1 MSTRLNNRRTASLK
15 QLRRRFLNQ
24 KPAQVSRRLQ
34 LESLEG
40 RRVMAVYTV
49 TDSVDQVAV
58 NGLVSLREAIF
69 AANQNS
75 QNADTV
81 NGSNEGDS
89 IVFNL
94 GAGSETI
101 TLTSVLPTI
110 NDDVSI
116 DGDNGA
122 GVDITISGN
131 NAFGILSIDI
141 VTGNVV
147 NGVDNVTLQ
156 RLTLRNATTT
166 TGGGAVVSITAGGDN
181 GFNSTL
187 VINAVNFLN
196 NTAGS
201 GGAIFSAADNT
212 NPAVLSLDV
221 TNSTFTG
228 NSAVNSGSNTEPVAN
243 SGGAITLG
251 AYFQGVNN
259 RQATGRVQ
267 SSTFTGNSATGLQN
281 DQGGGAI
288 YVDALSSLTISDAAG
303 NVNIGGDIVA
313 EANTARNGG
322 GIMSMGT
329 LSILDTNANNVN
341 IGGNTAARAGGGIEV
356 NAGTATINGVNLGT
370 SAGFI
375 GNTAT
380 VNGGGLH
387 ISGAGIVTFNGGNVT
402 GNVAVQEG
410 GGLWNSATGTLNL
423 FDTATASLNITFN
436 DAQGNAAIGVGGVDT
451 QGGGGVFNDGGTLT
465 IDGTQATGATL
476 VNITSNRAS
485 GVATGSGGGL
495 LSIAG
500 TVNVNYSTF
509 NGNEAVRAGGGIE
522 LIAGTVNLT
531 RINLIFNDVST
542 AGNIAAVGPGNGG
555 GLHTTGAAVVTISS
569 ANITNNAAGAEGGGL
584 WNSATGTMILDDAI
598 SFINIANNVANG
610 NVDAS
615 GNLALLQGGGGIFND
630 GNGLGA
636 GGTLT
641 ILNNSP
647 ANAVTIQNNRATGL
661 GGAGLTA
668 GSGGGILSIGGTVT
682 IPNVIIAGNE
692 AVRAGGGIEV
702 VAGTVNIVDTT
713 IDNNDVSAGAGLIP
727 AATPG
732 NGGGIHTSAAAVVNI
747 DGSTISN
754 NVAREGGGL
763 WNATLG
769 TFTVTNSTI
778 STNIAA
784 ASGGG
789 GVFNLTN
796 GVINLDSVTIT
807 LNQAAAGGGIAGGTG
822 GVTLRNT
829 IVAQNTVAGNEQNLS
844 GGPISN
850 TGFNLIG
857 DPDNGTLTPASV
869 TNIFNATN
877 ALLGPLQN
885 NGGPTFTH
893 RPLPGSPAIGFGDTV
908 LNVDQRNI
916 ARPIGGNDD
925 IGAVEVDLVGVEVS
939 AGVVGAGDGN
949 ADEFRIING
958 PGANQVTVFANGVP
972 QTFDSTTTGQ
982 LRIFGSSDDDTLTVD
997 NSNGLIGQQII
1008 FYGDGGTTLL
1018 IAQVP
1023 QGAGFDK
1030 LRMVGTT
1037 AADTIYNPGETND
1050 AGAVFQTAGGLTQ
1063 RIEFFGLEP
1072 VEVRGTGAGD
1082 TLTVGSIALGAGF
1095 PQALNANN
1103 AINYTVGPN
1112 SNDPFNPVF
1121 LGDLTG
1127 LVTVDGFEGL
1137 EFSNFGTL
1145 VIDAGAGTDEL
1156 NFDNAVATTALTT
1169 INVDGNDPGE
1179 NDSATVVGTGG
1190 TDTVAFTPINFD
1202 SATIAITGLPTISMN
1217 NVKQVIYDSGEI
1229 TGFDP
1234 LTVNGTIINDTLTY
1248 DAGGA
1253 FAGSFRSANS
1263 PDFDFRGTG
1272 RLTFNGGGG
1281 FDELSL
1287 LASGGEDLVTS
1298 TATAITIDTPTNLA
1312 IVTIGTGVESLKL
1325 LALGGGDNID
1335 LDLNVAGLQKSVDA
1349 GDGDDI
1355 VNMAGTIDATILG
1368 GAGDDFLTGSPDFDS
1383 IDGGSGNDFIFGLAG
1398 NDDLYGGEGSD
1409 LIVGGVGADRMY
1421 GQTGADTLVWNPGDG
1436 NDLFEGGEGTDIL
1449 QFVGAAGVD
1458 TFTMTANGSRLRFD
1472 RQPGNIVI
1480 DAGGMEQVDVN
1491 SSISFGGILS
1501 GASVVP
1507 PVATLAAGQAA
1518 LVFNSVT
1525 NTFELEIVLQ
1535 GITQANLTASS
1546 INVGAVGVNG
1556 ASIFDLGAG
1565 TAWNEVS
1572 GSLRRTVNLGALPPA
1587 NVNDLLTGNTY
1598 VQVTTA
1604 GNLSNVR
1611 AQLTA
1616 VSGAPNLN
1624 GADTFTINDLFGT
1637 DVQVVNLGLGVLD
1650 VDAVDTVTI
1659 NGRNVADNINL
1670 TNTTATRVAVTGLGY
1685 NINVD
1690 GALTAAG
1697 GATSDILIVNGND
1710 GNDTI
1715 TSPNSLLG
1723 FFTTANLRLN
1733 GGLGNDS
1740 IRANGAT
1747 MTGGDGDD
1755 LLTGGANN
1763 DVMDGG
1769 AGDDTFVG
1777 GGGTDNV
1784 GGGAGSS
1791 VGDTILVAGT
1801 AGVDTVNL
1809 ALTGTG
1815 LLLATLNGVT
1825 TTYGNFIGGPIATS
1839 GIEQILVQTVA
1850 GNDALTVNSVNGAVP
1865 VPITYDGGT
1874 NNDSLTLVGGTA
1886 TSDTYTVGST
1896 PDRGTSVIVIAGVT
1910 QTVGFLNIEPMV
1922 DLVAGPLTVVAT
1934 NANNAINY
1942 SRGPNAGNAAA
1953 PFGGVQTG
1961 LVSVDGFETIEFS
1974 NKSTL
1979 TINALA
1985 GDDVI
1990 NLNYQQAGAAPLV
2003 GPTGLGVGLPA
2014 GTFAITVN
2022 AGDPT
2027 ASDKLIVNGTAGIAE
2042 IQGLTPTGVAAG
2054 NLISLTPAAV
2064 QVSPSVAYTG
2074 IEDLVLV
2081 MQGADGD
2088 GVRIAGT
2095 ANNDLFEV
2103 TPGITPDGGRVNGTM
2118 GTGATSFNL
2127 PNITYS
2133 GNTFVTAAAA
2143 GLPASVGALAIN
2155 IGPAATQGG
2164 TDTVVYNGTGEN
2176 DIFTISNEGVTLSS
2190 AAWGGPNTPP
2200 VLFGSAAATSTT
2212 NIVINAG
2219 NGDDRINLV
2228 SATAGTET
2236 YDFNGGNPSAGSDT
2250 LFLVDPAAIAA
2261 APNLAQSIFILPD
2274 AVDPTQ
2280 QDIFGY
2286 SANPAPIDVT
2296 GIELITYT
2304 GDPGAAG
2311 VRDDILIVG
2320 PNGDEDQIRVSSH
2333 NAGVTARVTSQ
2344 TLPEIHFTTLSS
2356 FFVDVGPA
2364 GSPGVVEGTFVTQ
2377 NLDPGTS
2384 YNFVGRSE
2392 DILIIEGADSSP
2404 DNFVVS
2410 NGLNLGAGGGIVL
2423 VTDMSNGPGPV
2434 VAVAG
2439 GLSGAA
2445 APGFFP
2451 GEVRLNTKAGDDVVT
2466 IDTGAGGATAGA
2478 VYAPAFAAVAFPLA
2492 PLDLVDTRIVYN
2504 GGTGGDL
2511 LRVVGTPA
2519 TAVRNVVYTP
2529 GPDPTSGR
2537 IDYGTVGRAANLTGA
2552 TLTGMMQVEF
2562 TGLQPVIDVIP
2573 ANNLTVNASNA
2584 NNVITYTQGPNTPAV
2599 AANTGLVAVDNNET
2613 IEFANKTVLTL
2624 NGLAGNDT
2632 ITLANNAVA
2641 VPTGLTQIIATG
2653 STGDDVIDAS
2663 TSTLATPLRLYGG
2676 TGNDTLVGGL
2686 GGDLYF
2692 GEQGNDTLVDSP
2704 GNDAFDGGNNGAIP
2718 VGFVFPVLP
2727 VGVVVPTATSDPITA
2742 TAGFDT
2748 IVVRGTGNNDVLAV
2762 TQNAA
2767 TAAAGTGYSVAI
2779 FNSANVPSLTADV
2792 ISSVGAA
2799 DVPNAVASRPSVEEV
2814 RIEAG
2819 FGNDEIIVGHADA
2832 YVAATG
2838 TGAAPVLAAGA
2849 VPQQM
2854 VRFDVRG
2861 DAPNASDRLTVQ
2873 DLGFGDLVLLRQ
2885 AVDQRTGR
2893 VTVAP
2898 AVNNTTLAGFFG
2910 DVVYT
2915 GIEKVNITPINPLN
2929 GATGTNGLGQVVVF
2943 DTDPFE
2949 YNDNI
2954 LNAEDIAHI
2963 ELVTR
2968 SPNIDPG
2975 HNAALPVVTPAG
2987 NGDEDWYAFTADQNG
3002 TFQINTLF
3010 TAVPVA
3016 QPTIPGVRPGLPGNG
3031 ALTSALYNAIG
3042 AATAPLVVGS
3052 PLLSPQGNLIG
3063 QQLQFTGIAGVTYYL
3078 RIVGLNA
3085 TPNGLPAVGS
3095 VSNSLA
3101 INTYDITLAQ
3111 IDNLGPQVIDPDGP
3125 LFPAQPIQIVD
3136 SPLYNLFDNKQT
3148 FNSSVGAAP
3157 APTLVAGVLSFTSSE
3172 NLVGLHVGETVTF
3185 TTGVNAGLSDTVTG
3199 INGNR
3204 IQFGSTANPT
3214 ILALTAVGDAFY
3226 VGAPTPTPNV
3236 NGLTINFRDPIT
3248 LGQVGVAPGAILGA
3262 LDPATALNPGNYI
3275 LRGDANGIIPI
3286 QNVRFAVPSTG
3297 VIGGA
3302 VLAPNAAALNTTISL
3317 NAGAGLSVANGPIVG
3332 QTLQF
3337 TTGPNTGLFG
3347 RITGYNAITG
3357 SLRFSSPFPF
3367 TIAAGDAFIISPS
3380 PIVIS
3385 PVPVLATANVTAAST
3400 RVTISLGAGGVTG
3413 AGLSNVVGTYVG
3425 QSLQIISGP
3434 LAGETRTI
3442 TAYNGAGVFTVAGG
3456 VVANGYSAAP
3466 AVGTVFNIVGTPAT
3480 ATSAVVAG
3488 PLSNATF
3495 NGGATLSAA
3504 NNSYVGQA
3512 VQFTS
3517 GTLSGQARVV
3527 TGYNG
3532 ATRTFSF
3539 DTPFTGAPVIG
3550 DQFTI
3555 IPNSPAA
3562 TSGTV
3567 VVPGAGALTANPAG
3581 LSAVPGAYVGQILQF
3596 TSGALTGQAQLIT
3609 TYNGAGAFT
3618 FANPFGAGMAAGDTF
3633 NVLPVNVAAIILDF
3647 EGALPDDRYTL
3658 TVSDEIRDF
3667 AGNQL
3672 DGNSNASQPTG
3683 SPIFPSGD
3691 GISGGDFVARFTVD
3705 SRPELGTWAAGSMWA
3720 DINGNQLFDPNNTD
3734 FVNRDFAYL
3743 LGYTSDEL
3751 FAGNF
3756 ADVNGTF
3763 ADGFDKI
3770 AAYGR
3775 VGAQWRW
3782 LIDTDNDGV
3791 PNINQVDPTG
3801 QNGFPVSGDFNV
3813 ALPGDEVGIF
3823 TGNTWFLDTDGDF
3836 QTNDVGGSVRINW
3849 SPGLI
3854 GHGFTG
3860 DFDGDGLVDL
3870 GTWSEDVFS
3879 LALSTSAGG
3888 VFDGVIDSRFSFG
3901 FPGNRE
3907 RPVAADMNRDG
3918 IDDIGLWTP
3927 DRATQIDGQAG
3938 EWYWLMS
3945 GIVTNDTPSPGGL
3958 PPFPATLGPTIPQR
3972 VVADPITT
3980 GRNIV
3985 AFTPTPFGNDLY
3997 MQFGD
4002 EFSLPIVGNFDPPVD
4017 QPTSTG
4023 LTNRNN
4029 PLDVNNDGLITA
4041 IDALQII
4048 NQLNQGNTPVVPLGG
4063 FTRAPFLDVD
4073 SSAQVTAIDAL
4084 QIINWLNLNPVS
4096 SAGEAIAPNSAGED
4110 TGFDEELLYLLAAEQ
4125 SERDRD

>member
-1 MSTRLNNRRTASLK
+1 MSTRLNNRRTATLE
-15 QLRRRFLNQ
+15 QQRRRFLSQ
-24 KPAQVSRRLQ
+24 KPARMPQRRCHFEELEIRQVMTAYL
-34 LESLEG
+34 
-40 RRVMAVYTV
+40 
-49 TDSVDQVAV
+49 
-58 NGLVSLREAIF
+58 F
-69 AANQNS
+69 
-75 QNADTV
+75 
-81 NGSNEGDS
+81 
-89 IVFNL
+89 
-94 GAGSETI
+94 
-101 TLTSVLPTI
+101 
-110 NDDVSI
+110 I
-116 DGDNGA
+116 DYGDNFPGGTLSTTQGA
-122 GVDITISGN
+122 FRDVANDPVGANRILGTPLPEVGGIDLGDQLNIVRQAFTATERAQILAVVQRAYEPLDVTVVDLTA
-131 NAFGILSIDI
+131 NAQFTADGRSVEAATSMADVI
-141 VTGNVV
+141 N
-147 NGVDNVTLQ
+147 
-156 RLTLRNATTT
+156 TLRAGDPNAKDAYIFVATFVADPGGPNQRIY
-166 TGGGAVVSITAGGDN
+166 TGGGGLSPSDTLGETSDLNAAANVHDDVAVVYSNGGFSFNTVNNIAHEAGHNFGLRHSITGDPATASISLFHQLEIMSYQN
-181 GFNSTL
+181 T
-187 VINAVNFLN
+187 N
-196 NTAGS
+196 NTS
-201 GGAIFSAADNT
+201 
-212 NPAVLSLDV
+212 
-221 TNSTFTG
+221 
-228 NSAVNSGSNTEPVAN
+228 
-243 SGGAITLG
+243 
-251 AYFQGVNN
+251 
-259 RQATGRVQ
+259 
-267 SSTFTGNSATGLQN
+267 SSTFTRYPMIAGDGNTPTDGVDPVNYNLLSARTG
-281 DQGGGAI
+281 D
-288 YVDALSSLTISDAAG
+288 LTIYDQLRTDAGVGQNPNFDFITGTGAH
-303 NVNIGGDIVA
+303 DII
-313 EANTARNGG
+313 TLSRNG
-322 GIMSMGT
+322 
-329 LSILDTNANNVN
+329 A
-341 IGGNTAARAGGGIEV
+341 
-356 NAGTATINGVNLGT
+356 
-370 SAGFI
+370 FI
-375 GNTAT
+375 D
-380 VNGGGLH
+380 
-387 ISGAGIVTFNGGNVT
+387 
-402 GNVAVQEG
+402 VAVQAFANGNFTGPIQVPGEADSTYSYSIAAGLPIRLYAG
-410 GGLWNSATGTLNL
+410 GSNDRVVINGDLGVDLFIDGMLGTDQIVINANGANVSYTPDPSSEPSVDITGLANVTSFGGIVVGG
-423 FDTATASLNITFN
+423 SSITFN
-436 DAQGNAAIGVGGVDT
+436 DFEATSGVSILGASTLTYVTPGVG
-451 QGGGGVFNDGGTLT
+451 ND
-465 IDGTQATGATL
+465 
-476 VNITSNRAS
+476 
-485 GVATGSGGGL
+485 
-495 LSIAG
+495 
-500 TVNVNYSTF
+500 
-509 NGNEAVRAGGGIE
+509 
-522 LIAGTVNLT
+522 NLT
-531 RINLIFNDVST
+531 VSR
-542 AGNIAAVGPGNGG
+542 N
-555 GLHTTGAAVVTISS
+555 
-569 ANITNNAAGAEGGGL
+569 
-584 WNSATGTMILDDAI
+584 
-598 SFINIANNVANG
+598 ANG
-610 NVDAS
+610 NP
-615 GNLALLQGGGGIFND
+615 QI
-630 GNGLGA
+630 
-636 GGTLT
+636 T
-641 ILNNSP
+641 
-647 ANAVTIQNNRATGL
+647 
-661 GGAGLTA
+661 
-668 GSGGGILSIGGTVT
+668 GTV
-682 IPNVIIAGNE
+682 
-692 AVRAGGGIEV
+692 
-702 VAGTVNIVDTT
+702 D
-713 IDNNDVSAGAGLIP
+713 
-727 AATPG
+727 
-732 NGGGIHTSAAAVVNI
+732 
-747 DGSTISN
+747 
-754 NVAREGGGL
+754 
-763 WNATLG
+763 
-769 TFTVTNSTI
+769 
-778 STNIAA
+778 
-784 ASGGG
+784 
-789 GVFNLTN
+789 
-796 GVINLDSVTIT
+796 
-807 LNQAAAGGGIAGGTG
+807 
-822 GVTLRNT
+822 
-829 IVAQNTVAGNEQNLS
+829 
-844 GGPISN
+844 
-850 TGFNLIG
+850 
-857 DPDNGTLTPASV
+857 
-869 TNIFNATN
+869 
-877 ALLGPLQN
+877 
-885 NGGPTFTH
+885 
-893 RPLPGSPAIGFGDTV
+893 
-908 LNVDQRNI
+908 
-916 ARPIGGNDD
+916 
-925 IGAVEVDLVGVEVS
+925 
-939 AGVVGAGDGN
+939 DGN
-949 ADEFRIING
+949 AVIPLEVTADRMVIQTG
-958 PGANQVTVFANGVP
+958 TANDIVTV
-972 QTFDSTTTGQ
+972 DST
-982 LRIFGSSDDDTLTVD
+982 
-997 NSNGLIGQQII
+997 NGLVNLLNGIS
-1008 FYGDGGTTLL
+1008 YDG
-1018 IAQVP
+1018 
-1023 QGAGFDK
+1023 GAGFDR
-1030 LRMVGTT
+1030 LNLTQTGGTT
-1037 AADTIYNPGETND
+1037 RTNGRVNVGANPGDGQSVIDTQVVN
-1050 AGAVFQTAGGLTQ
+1050 FQN
-1063 RIEFFGLEP
+1063 IEP
-1072 VEVRGTGAGD
+1072 VVDNVPAATFTLSNVAG
-1082 TLTVGSIALGAGF
+1082 IASLLDA
-1095 PQALNANN
+1095 AN
-1103 AINYTVGPN
+1103 AINYT
-1112 SNDPFNPVF
+1112 
-1121 LGDLTG
+1121 TG
-1127 LVTVDGFEGL
+1127 VLLPTGGRITVDNFEPV
-1137 EFSNFGTL
+1137 EFENKTNL
-1145 VIDAGAGTDEL
+1145 VINAGAGSDVINLNNPNTPTNLATIAVNGQDPTGSDQLIANGVTGANDRFIVRPTAIGAGAIHKTAVEPIVNYTGIEHLSIVGQSADADGIAVTGTTGDDTFTWTPGATAHTGSLTGTAAGFDFVPLTYAGISDYIAPSTSILNKTTFLSALVGGLGGNDTLNIDGSAADDIFNWDRTLTFAAQVRVDTGAVHTPVVLAGGGGFGSLSQVNLRGLAGNDSFNLAPPPAGGFNGYSVRVEGGDSDGTSDEL
-1156 NFDNAVATTALTT
+1156 NYTGAGGAIVVDLTAETITEGAFNPLSYDGVEDISIAAATA
-1169 INVDGNDPGE
+1169 
-1179 NDSATVVGTGG
+1179 A
-1190 TDTVAFTPINFD
+1190 
-1202 SATIAITGLPTISMN
+1202 
-1217 NVKQVIYDSGEI
+1217 
-1229 TGFDP
+1229 
-1234 LTVNGTIINDTLTY
+1234 LTVNGTAADDRFDVQPT
-1248 DAGGA
+1248 ASG
-1253 FAGSFRSANS
+1253 AGSLQVFTTGSIVATS
-1263 PDFDFRGTG
+1263 PQFTYSGVNNAAFT
-1272 RLTFNGGGG
+1272 LNGDTG
-1281 FDELSL
+1281 FDEVHL
-1287 LASGGEDLVTS
+1287 LGTNG
-1298 TATAITIDTPTNLA
+1298 IDTITSA
-1312 IVTIGTGVESLKL
+1312 AATVTQAGGTVTFGT
-1325 LALGGGDNID
+1325 ALER
-1335 LDLNVAGLQKSVDA
+1335 LNVDTFAGNDSITLTTFASVPTVVNA
-1349 GDGDDI
+1349 GDGNDTVLGSTLVDSLYGGAGNDI
-1355 VNMAGTIDATILG
+1355 LVG
-1368 GAGDDFLTGSPDFDS
+1368 GAGDDFLYGEE
-1383 IDGGSGNDFIFGLAG
+1383 GNDTFGNTTLTPNGAADDAG
-1398 NDDLYGGEGSD
+1398 NDAAFGGEGFD
-1409 LIVGGVGADRMY
+1409 NF
-1421 GQTGADTLVWNPGDG
+1421 VWEPGDG
-1436 NDLFEGGEGTDIL
+1436 ADINNGGGDAADI
-1449 QFVGAAGVD
+1449 FR
-1458 TFTMTANGSRLRFD
+1458 FFGS
-1472 RQPGNIVI
+1472 
-1480 DAGGMEQVDVN
+1480 A
-1491 SSISFGGILS
+1491 
-1501 GASVVP
+1501 
-1507 PVATLAAGQAA
+1507 AAGQAFVLRPGGTATHFNA
-1518 LVFNSVT
+1518 L
-1525 NTFELEIVLQ
+1525 I
-1535 GITQANLTASS
+1535 
-1546 INVGAVGVNG
+1546 GAVNIDNHGIEDVIVDG
-1556 ASIFDLGAG
+1556 QGG
-1565 TAWNEVS
+1565 
-1572 GSLRRTVNLGALPPA
+1572 G
-1587 NVNDLLTGNTY
+1587 
-1598 VQVTTA
+1598 
-1604 GNLSNVR
+1604 
-1611 AQLTA
+1611 
-1616 VSGAPNLN
+1616 
-1624 GADTFTINDLFGT
+1624 DTFTVEDLFT
-1637 DVQVVNLGLGVLD
+1637 TEVVSINLVLS
-1650 VDAVDTVTI
+1650 AAAALDTVTI
-1659 NGRNVADNINL
+1659 NARNVADSITL
-1670 TNTTATRVAVTGLGY
+1670 SSPSATRVAVTGLRY
-1685 NINVD
+1685 NVNVD
-1690 GALTAAG
+1690 NAVAATG
-1697 GATSDILIVNGND
+1697 DTLIVNGND

-1715 TSPNSLLG
+1715 NSPASLLA
-1723 FFTTANLRLN
+1723 FFANTNLRLN

-1740 IRANGAT
+1740 LLGNGANIS
-1747 MTGGDGDD
+1747 GGEGDD
-1755 LLTGGANN
+1755 FLTGGAND
-1763 DVMDGG
+1763 DVLDGG

-1809 ALTGTG
+1809 SLTATG
-1815 LLLATLNGVT
+1815 LLLATVNGVT

-1839 GIEQILVQTVA
+1839 GIEQLLVQTVA
-1850 GNDALTVNSVNGAVP
+1850 GNDALTVDSVNGAVP

-1896 PDRGTSVIVIAGVT
+1896 PDRGTSVIVIGGVT

-1961 LVSVDGFETIEFS
+1961 LVSVDGFETIEFA

-2003 GPTGLGVGLPA
+2003 GPTGLGVGLPV

-2027 ASDKLIVNGTAGIAE
+2027 ASDKLIVNGTAGTAE
-2042 IQGLTPTGVAAG
+2042 VQTLFPTGTGAG
-2054 NLISLTPAAV
+2054 NLISLTVAGAV
-2064 QVSPSVAYTG
+2064 QVSPTVAYTG

-2088 GVRIAGT
+2088 GVRVAGT

-2103 TPGITPDGGRVNGTM
+2103 TPGATPDAGRVAGTM

-2127 PNITYS
+2127 PNIAYS
-2133 GNTFVTAAAA
+2133 GNTIATAAAA
-2143 GLPASVGALAIN
+2143 GLPASVGALGIN
-2155 IGPAATQGG
+2155 SGPVATQGG
-2164 TDTVVYNGTGEN
+2164 TDTVVYNGTNEN
-2176 DIFTISNEGVTLSS
+2176 DIFTVSNEGVTLSS

-2219 NGDDRINLV
+2219 NGDDRINMV

-2236 YDFNGGNPSAGSDT
+2236 YDFNGGNPSSGSDT
-2250 LFLVDPAAIAA
+2250 LALVDPAAIVG
-2261 APNLAQSIFILPD
+2261 APALAQTVFILPD
-2274 AVDPTQ
+2274 LVDPTQ

-2286 SANPAPIDVT
+2286 SANLTAIDVT

-2311 VRDDILIVG
+2311 VRDDIFVVG
-2320 PNGDEDQIRVSSH
+2320 PNGDDDQIRVSGQ
-2333 NAGVTARVTSQ
+2333 NAGITARVTSL
-2344 TLPEIHFTTLSS
+2344 TLPEIHFTTTSA
-2356 FFVDVGPA
+2356 FFVDVGL
-2364 GSPGVVEGTFVTQ
+2364 GNGGVVEGTFVTQ
-2377 NLDPGTS
+2377 NLDPATG

-2410 NGLNLGAGGGIVL
+2410 NGRNLGAGGGIVL

-2439 GLSGAA
+2439 GLAGAA

-2466 IDTGAGGATAGA
+2466 IDVGAGGSTAGA
-2478 VYAPAFAAVAFPLA
+2478 VYAPAFAAVGFPLA

-2584 NNVITYTQGPNTPAV
+2584 NNVITYSQGPNTPVV

-2613 IEFANKTVLTL
+2613 IEFANKAVLTL
-2624 NGLAGNDT
+2624 AALAGNDT
-2632 ITLANNAVA
+2632 VTIANTAAA
-2641 VPTGLTQIIATG
+2641 VPTGLTQIIVTG

-2663 TSTLATPLRLYGG
+2663 NSTLATPLRLYGG

-2692 GEQGNDTLVDSP
+2692 GEQGNDTFVDSP
-2704 GNDAFDGGNNGAIP
+2704 GNDAFDGGNNGAVP
-2718 VGFVFPVLP
+2718 VGFVFPALP
-2727 VGVVVPTATSDPITA
+2727 AGVVVPAATSDPITA

-2779 FNSANVPSLTADV
+2779 FNSAQLPSLTADV
-2792 ISSVGAA
+2792 ISTVGAA

-2819 FGNDEIIVGHADA
+2819 FGNDEIIVGHNDA

-2873 DLGFGDLVLLRQ
+2873 DLGAGDLVLLRQ

-2893 VTVAP
+2893 ITVAP
-2898 AVNNTTLAGFFG
+2898 AVNSTTLAGFFG

-2968 SPNIDPG
+2968 TPNIDPG

-3052 PLLSPQGNLIG
+3052 TLLSPTGTVIG
-3063 QQLQFTGIAGVTYYL
+3063 QQLQFTGLKGVTYYL
-3078 RIVGLNA
+3078 RVVGLNA

-3111 IDNLGPQVIDPDGP
+3111 IDNLGPQIIDPDGP

-3157 APTLVAGVLSFTSSE
+3157 APTLAAGVLSFTSSE
-3172 NLVGLHVGETVTF
+3172 NLVGLHIGETVTF
-3185 TTGVNAGLSDTVTG
+3185 TTGINAGLSDIVTG

-3214 ILALTAVGDAFY
+3214 ILALPAVGDAFY

-3302 VLAPNAAALNTTISL
+3302 VLAANAAALNTTISL

-3400 RVTISLGAGGVTG
+3400 QVTISLGAGGVTG

-3442 TAYNGAGVFTVAGG
+3442 TAYNGAGVFTVASG

-3466 AVGTVFNIVGTPAT
+3466 AIGTVFNIVGTPAT
-3480 ATSAVVAG
+3480 ATSAVAAG
-3488 PLSNATF
+3488 PLSSATF
-3495 NGGATLSAA
+3495 NGGAALSAA

-3539 DTPFTGAPVIG
+3539 DTPFTGAPAIG

-3734 FVNRDFAYL
+3734 FTNRDFAYL
-3743 LGYTSDEL
+3743 LGFTSDEL

-3775 VGAQWRW
+3775 VGNQWRW
-3782 LIDTDNDGV
+3782 LVDTDNDGV

-3801 QNGFPVSGDFNV
+3801 QNGFPVSGDFNP

-3870 GTWSEDVFS
+3870 GSWSEDIFS

-3927 DRATQIDGQAG
+3927 DRATQVDGQAG
-3938 EWYWLMS
+3938 EWYWLIS

-3972 VVADPITT
+3972 VVADPITA

-4002 EFSLPIVGNFDPPVD
+4002 EFSLPIVGNFDPPVG
-4017 QPTSTG
+4017 QATSTG

-4048 NQLNQGNTPVVPLGG
+4048 NQLNQGNTPTVPLGG

-4073 SSAQVTAIDAL
+4073 GSAQVTAIDAL